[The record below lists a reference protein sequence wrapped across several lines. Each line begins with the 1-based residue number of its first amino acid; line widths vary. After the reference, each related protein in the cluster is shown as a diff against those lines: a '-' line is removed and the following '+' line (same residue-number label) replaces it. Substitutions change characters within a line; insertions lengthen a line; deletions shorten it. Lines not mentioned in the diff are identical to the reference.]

1 MTVQQQSTKQF
12 AEQLNKSLDELGVPI
27 HIKER
32 STILSKMLHIPRQ
45 QAWSL
50 LEGHVFPDE
59 NVLQKI
65 AAELEIDPSLF
76 AK

>member
-32 STILSKMLHIPRQ
+32 SAILSKMLHIPRQ

-50 LEGHVFPDE
+50 LEGHIFPDE
-59 NVLQKI
+59 NLLQKI
-65 AAELEIDPSLF
+65 AAELEINTRLF
-76 AK
+76 VK

>member
-32 STILSKMLHIPRQ
+32 SAILSKMLHIPRQ

-50 LEGHVFPDE
+50 LEGHIFPDE
-59 NVLQKI
+59 NLLQKI
-65 AAELEIDPSLF
+65 ATELEIDTRLF
-76 AK
+76 VK